1 MRHVLL
7 ALVTLLL
14 MSGVVSAQSAAK
26 SALERR
32 LPTVKFSDI
41 ALMDALDFFR
51 DTTDANFVVDWKT
64 MEQVGVSKETSV
76 SLNLRYVPTR
86 TALRATLEAAAPG
99 LLTYY
104 VDENV
109 IHVTTLAK
117 ADEKMIVRIYPVQDL
132 LVEIPDFEGP
142 SLSLTDNQSGQSGR
156 GNRNGGRN
164 GGGLG
169 GGGSIFDNNNSRDRD
184 EEKSKTRAE
193 RAQDLID
200 LIKETVRP
208 EVWDTNGGKAKI
220 RYFNGTL
227 IVTAPRSVQEAIGG
241 PID

>member
-1 MRHVLL
+1 MRHFLLTLTALL
-7 ALVTLLL
+7 AMV
-14 MSGVVSAQSAAK
+14 GVASAQSAAK
-26 SALERR
+26 SVLERR
-32 LPTVKFSDI
+32 LPTIKFTDI

-51 DTTDANFVVDWKT
+51 DTTDANFVVDWRT
-64 MEQVGVSKETSV
+64 LEQVGISKETSV
-76 SLNLRYVPTR
+76 SLELRYVPIR

-109 IHVTTLAK
+109 IHVTTIAK
-117 ADEKMIVRIYPVQDL
+117 ADEKTLVRIYPVQDL

-142 SLSLTDNQSGQSGR
+142 SLSLTDNQSGRSGR
-156 GNRNGGRN
+156 GNNRGNTRGGT
-164 GGGLG
+164 G
-169 GGGSIFDNNNSRDRD
+169 GGGIFDNNNSSRDRD
-184 EEKSKTRAE
+184 TEKSKSRTE

-208 EVWDTNGGKAKI
+208 DIWDTNGGKAKI

-227 IVTAPRSVQEAIGG
+227 IVTAPRSVHEAIGG